1 MKDKYKKK
9 NKDKDKGNII
19 SFPSSVSKLE
29 RQVEAVLFSAA
40 EPLDVET
47 IEKRVQT
54 NTNLSKIL
62 EKIKLNYKNRG
73 FHLVCIRNKW
83 SFRTAEDLSKLM
95 SLQKSTQ
102 RKLSKATIETLAII
116 VYHQPVTRSEI
127 EEIRGVAFA
136 TNTLEI
142 LLELDWVRPAGRK
155 DVPGKP
161 IQYAT
166 TENFLN
172 HFNIQKLSDLPTIDE
187 LGSAGLIDTSS
198 IDKSIFGTGKFFKEQ
213 SAKDKENIYE
223 EIDDVIEKAPETDK

>member
-1 MKDKYKKK
+1 MKNSNKKDSK
-9 NKDKDKGNII
+9 II
-19 SFPSSVSKLE
+19 NFPRSVSKIE
-29 RQVEAVLFSAA
+29 RQIEAILFAA
-40 EPLDVET
+40 EEPLDVQT
-47 IEKRVQT
+47 IESRIKVST
-54 NTNLSKIL
+54 NVKKALENLQID
-62 EKIKLNYKNRG
+62 YKNRG
-73 FHLVCIRNKW
+73 INLICFKEKW

-166 TENFLN
+166 TESFLR
-172 HFNIQKLSDLPTIDE
+172 HFNIQKLSDRPTVEE
-187 LGSAGLIDTSS
+187 LSSAGLIDSSS
-198 IDKSIFGTGKFFKEQ
+198 INSSIFGTGKFYKEY
-213 SAKDKENIYE
+213 SESKKDDIYS
-223 EIDDVIEKAPETDK
+223 EIDEAIDQSTKSEK

>member
-1 MKDKYKKK
+1 MK
-9 NKDKDKGNII
+9 NKNKNKNNII
-19 SFPSSVSKLE
+19 TFPSNVSKIE
-29 RQVEAVLFSAA
+29 RQVEAILFSAS
-40 EPLDVET
+40 EPLDIET
-47 IEKRVQT
+47 IEKRVQS
-54 NTNLSKIL
+54 NSDIKKIL
-62 EKIKLNYKNRG
+62 EKIKDTYKNRG
-73 FHLVCIRNKW
+73 INLVCIRNRW

-102 RKLSKATIETLAII
+102 RKLSKATIDTLAII

-127 EEIRGVAFA
+127 EEIRGVSFA

-155 DVPGKP
+155 DLPGKP

-187 LGSAGLIDTSS
+187 LGSAGLIDISS

-213 SAKDKENIYE
+213 SINEKQNIYE
-223 EIDDVIEKAPETDK
+223 NIEEAIKKAPETDK

>member
-1 MKDKYKKK
+1 MK
-9 NKDKDKGNII
+9 NKNKSNVIT
-19 SFPSSVSKLE
+19 FPSNVSKIE
-29 RQVEAVLFSAA
+29 RQVEAILFSAS
-40 EPLDVET
+40 EPLDIET
-47 IEKRVQT
+47 IEKRLQSNSDIKKV
-54 NTNLSKIL
+54 L
-62 EKIKLNYKNRG
+62 EKIKDSYKNRG
-73 FHLVCIRNKW
+73 INLVCIRNRW

-155 DVPGKP
+155 DLPGKP

-187 LGSAGLIDTSS
+187 LGSAGLIDTSG

-213 SAKDKENIYE
+213 SINEKQNIYE
-223 EIDDVIEKAPETDK
+223 NIEEAINKAPETDK

>member
-1 MKDKYKKK
+1 MPNKKTNVIK
-9 NKDKDKGNII
+9 
-19 SFPSSVSKLE
+19 FPAAPSKIE
-29 RQVEAVLFSAA
+29 RQVEAILFAA
-40 EPLDVET
+40 SEPLDIET
-47 IEKRVQT
+47 IEKRVRSST
-54 NTNLSKIL
+54 NIKKIL
-62 EKIKLNYKNRG
+62 ENIKETYERRG
-73 FHLVCIRNKW
+73 INLVCIKNKW
-83 SFRTAEDLSKLM
+83 SFRTADDLSKLM

-102 RKLSKATIETLAII
+102 KKLSKATVETLAII

-127 EEIRGVAFA
+127 EEIRGVSFA
-136 TNTLEI
+136 SNTLEI

-198 IDKSIFGTGKFFKEQ
+198 IDQSIFGTGKFFKEQ
-213 SAKDKENIYE
+213 SMSKKQNNIYE
-223 EIDDVIEKAPETDK
+223 DIDEAIKKAPENEK

>member
-47 IEKRVQT
+47 IEKRVQI

-223 EIDDVIEKAPETDK
+223 EIDDAIEKAPETDK